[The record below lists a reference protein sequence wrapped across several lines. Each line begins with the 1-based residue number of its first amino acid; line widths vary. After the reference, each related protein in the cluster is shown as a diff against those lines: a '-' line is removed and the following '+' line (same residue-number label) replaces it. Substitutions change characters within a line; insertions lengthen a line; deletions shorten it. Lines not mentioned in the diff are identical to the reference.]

1 MAKYK
6 EQILTAIGVD
16 SNQQILLL
24 AFTLLG
30 VRIRKADHGFL
41 GILRLVLCTIGQ
53 ISICLIL
60 LLEANNA
67 YIFTRF
73 GLGVV
78 MYGAI
83 CIFHMSHATVA
94 PLYSMNKIKCTF
106 YVLNMNKIRC
116 VTLHVYLPYIH

>member
-1 MAKYK
+1 M
-6 EQILTAIGVD
+6 
-16 SNQQILLL
+16 
-24 AFTLLG
+24 
-30 VRIRKADHGFL
+30 
-41 GILRLVLCTIGQ
+41 
-53 ISICLIL
+53 
-60 LLEANNA
+60 EANNA

-116 VTLHVYLPYIH
+116 VTLHVYLPYINTIIKCNYIIYCLVSCQQNYNTIYYIYDLYCP

>member
-1 MAKYK
+1 M
-6 EQILTAIGVD
+6 
-16 SNQQILLL
+16 
-24 AFTLLG
+24 
-30 VRIRKADHGFL
+30 
-41 GILRLVLCTIGQ
+41 
-53 ISICLIL
+53 
-60 LLEANNA
+60 EANNA